1 MSRYRP
7 VPALQAAGALSI
19 VPRSFNLLRLNPIGL
34 FDLRRLEGT
43 LPDHPGMFV
52 QYRRKF
58 DAADIAW
65 LVTGCHTD
73 GRHNP
78 ATNQFFPE
86 FHELPDSLPTGDLGS
101 TARKALRTK
110 VLDLLFDCA
119 TALDRHWGGSTVIF
133 HAQGTTIP
141 DTPLVPEYLRAS
153 AYLPRALVDRD
164 TTTHGP
170 IAQMAQI
177 FIEAVAVPTVAAW
190 ADNAHH
196 LGWPLDQQF
205 NVVPRVNPASHVL
218 VPGPIA
224 RNSTSYVFRGRPSG
238 ALDALL
244 GIPAPLV
251 VTIPDDDDDYE
262 AALVTLAQR
271 DQQITDLESERATLL
286 ARINEL
292 ERVVSVLCTLCKV
305 LLSLQVRSKINFS
318 SIDSFAHAIPTCAD
332 IHHTAALGSHYVS
345 ANFPISGPQQPHG
358 IRSHGPVG

>member
-1 MSRYRP
+1 MSRYWP
-7 VPALQAAGALSI
+7 VPALQAAGVHPPPLPLARHYLPS
-19 VPRSFNLLRLNPIGL
+19 P
-34 FDLRRLEGT
+34 GT

-52 QYRRKF
+52 QYWHKF

-86 FHELPDSLPTGDLGS
+86 FHELRDSLPTGDLGS
-101 TARKALRTK
+101 TVRKALRTK
-110 VLDLLFDCA
+110 FLDLLFDC
-119 TALDRHWGGSTVIF
+119 GGSTVIF

-170 IAQMAQI
+170 IAQMAQL

-224 RNSTSYVFRGRPSG
+224 RNSTLYVFRGRPSG

-262 AALVTLAQR
+262 AALTTLAQR
-271 DQQITDLESERATLL
+271 DQQITDLESE
-286 ARINEL
+286 
-292 ERVVSVLCTLCKV
+292 
-305 LLSLQVRSKINFS
+305 
-318 SIDSFAHAIPTCAD
+318 
-332 IHHTAALGSHYVS
+332 
-345 ANFPISGPQQPHG
+345 
-358 IRSHGPVG
+358 